1 MVKLSKG
8 DAGRL
13 LASLFQELLRMKIL
27 LAIDGSGCSQDVINS
42 ALALRCKAGSEIMV
56 FSAVDYVEPL
66 PSMEGLKEKEIKAIE
81 GLVEETVVQLRKTHP
96 HAVVTGAVADGY
108 AADEILKK
116 AKEWQADLIMVGSH
130 GRSGI
135 EYLLL
140 GSVSRRVFLEA
151 PCAVRIVRRRS
162 DEHIKNDV
170 CHVILALDDS
180 EHSEKLIEH
189 VLEFPWSA
197 NVSFKCIH
205 VVPKDGQKML
215 SDADGMFGQM
225 LVQHYTDI
233 VAGKVGWLE
242 AASAKL
248 NNAFGKK
255 VASADVLRGDT
266 RKVVM
271 DLAKNWPADLIMV
284 GSHGRRGIE
293 KAVLGS
299 VSEAVATHACCS
311 VEMTRLKNSINQ
323 KVHIIV

>member
-1 MVKLSKG
+1 
-8 DAGRL
+8 
-13 LASLFQELLRMKIL
+13 MKIL
-27 LAIDGSGCSQDVINS
+27 LAIDGSASSQDAINS
-42 ALALRCKAGSEIMV
+42 TLSLRCNAGSQIMV
-56 FSAVDYVEPL
+56 LSVVDYQEPL
-66 PSMEGLKEKEIKAIE
+66 PSLEGLKQKEIKAAE
-81 GLVEETVVQLRKTHP
+81 GLVEETVEQLKKTHP
-96 HAVVTGAVADGY
+96 HAIVTGVVVDGY
-108 AADEILKK
+108 ASDEILRMS
-116 AKEWQADLIMVGSH
+116 KEWQADLVMVGSH

-140 GSVSRRVFLEA
+140 GSVSRRIFLEA
-151 PCAVRIVRRRS
+151 QCAVRIVRRRS

-180 EHSEKLIEH
+180 EHSAKLIEH
-189 VLEFPWSA
+189 VLEFPWSS
-197 NVSFKCIH
+197 NVCFKCIH
-205 VVPKDGQKML
+205 VVPKEGQRML

-233 VAGKVGWLE
+233 VAGKLGWLE
-242 AASAKL
+242 AAAAKL

-255 VASADVLRGDT
+255 IAFADVLRGDT
-266 RKVVM
+266 RKVIL

-299 VSEAVATHACCS
+299 VSEAVATHAGCS
-311 VEMTRLKNSINQ
+311 VEMTRLKTPINQ

>member
-1 MVKLSKG
+1 
-8 DAGRL
+8 
-13 LASLFQELLRMKIL
+13 MKIL
-27 LAIDGSGCSQDVINS
+27 LAIDGSECSQDAINS
-42 ALALRCKAGSEIMV
+42 ALSLRCKAGSEIMV
-56 FSAVDYVEPL
+56 LSAVDYVEPL

-81 GLVEETVVQLRKTHP
+81 TMVEEAVEQLTKTHP
-96 HAVVTGAVADGY
+96 HAKITGVVVDGY
-108 AADEILKK
+108 AADEILRMTN
-116 AKEWQADLIMVGSH
+116 EWQADLVMVGSH

-140 GSVSRRVFLEA
+140 GSVSRRIFLEA

-162 DEHIKNDV
+162 DEHTKNDV

-189 VLEFPWSA
+189 VLDFPWSA

-205 VVPKDGQKML
+205 VVPKQGQQML

-233 VAGKVGWLE
+233 VAGKLGWLE

-248 NNAFGKK
+248 NNSFGKK
-255 VASADVLRGDT
+255 VSTADVLRGDT
-266 RKVVM
+266 RKVIL

-299 VSEAVATHACCS
+299 VSEAVATHAGCS
-311 VEMTRLKNSINQ
+311 VEMTRLKAPINQ